1 MGSGGS
7 DSVLIVP
14 LKLVNFT
21 PLQPAEECETSN
33 HGTVF
38 GKYDECLAIRK
49 NVSAKQVNCI
59 TVFPR
64 KASATNHRQSPPRYC
79 LDQRRFTRHRVR
91 ER

>member
-1 MGSGGS
+1 M
-7 DSVLIVP
+7 VP

-49 NVSAKQVNCI
+49 NVCRE
-59 TVFPR
+59 TGEL
-64 KASATNHRQSPPRYC
+64 H
-79 LDQRRFTRHRVR
+79 HRVSA
-91 ER
+91 ESVGNQSSSVAASILSGSTSVYTSSSA